1 MLSERFTAAVDYARI
16 AHGAQQRKGSGVPYL
31 SHLLG
36 VSGLVL
42 AFGGDEEQAIAGL
55 LHDVIEDCGEAHAEP
70 IRTQFGA
77 RVLTIVRG
85 CTDGS
90 AEAKATHTNAEARRR
105 DWLARKQTYLAHLAD
120 AADDV
125 LLVSGCDKLHNARAI
140 VADLVDPAVGTTV
153 FRRFTGRR
161 DGTLVYYRLLADL
174 FDQRCVAMAP
184 VLEQT
189 VQRMYALA
197 GEPGL
202 ASGSGTDALAQ
213 VMI

>member
-1 MLSERFTAAVDYARI
+1 MLSEHFTAAVDYARI
-16 AHGAQQRKGSGVPYL
+16 AHGEQRRKGSEVTYM

-36 VSGLVL
+36 VAGLVL

-55 LHDVIEDCGEAHAEP
+55 LHDVIEDCGAAHAEP
-70 IRTQFGA
+70 IRVRFGS

-90 AEAKATHTNAEARRR
+90 AESKASHADADAKRH
-105 DWLARKQTYLAHLAD
+105 DWLVRKQTYLAHLAD

-140 VADLVDPAVGTTV
+140 VADLVDPGVGAAV
-153 FRRFTGRR
+153 FHRFTGRR

-174 FDQRCVAMAP
+174 FDQRQVAMAP

-197 GEPGL
+197 GEPPVEGGL
-202 ASGSGTDALAQ
+202 DMHALTLA
-213 VMI
+213 

>member
-16 AHGAQQRKGSGVPYL
+16 AHGEQRRKGSEVTYM

-36 VSGLVL
+36 VAGLVL

-55 LHDVIEDCGEAHAEP
+55 LHDVIEDCGAAHAEP
-70 IRTQFGA
+70 IRVQFGT
-77 RVLTIVRG
+77 RVLAIVRG

-90 AEAKATHTNAEARRR
+90 AEAKASHADAESRRR
-105 DWLARKQTYLAHLAD
+105 DWLARKQTYLAHLAG

-140 VADLVDPAVGTTV
+140 VADLVDPTVGAGV
-153 FRRFTGRR
+153 FARFTGRR

-174 FDQRCVAMAP
+174 FDQRRAAMAP

-197 GEPGL
+197 GEPPPPG
-202 ASGSGTDALAQ
+202 GNGGDALAQ
-213 VMI
+213 ALA